1 MNNSELMTIYMFYK
15 LTGHETLHP
24 QICMIDLSKTNL
36 SEDIRKVCDFYWLL
50 YYNSPKQSKASEKEW
65 LRLFYPGE
73 VMRYPRSNTGMPT
86 IIRVCFSIP
95 TCCATH
101 HLKTVSKPIRNAAV
115 AEVH

>member
-1 MNNSELMTIYMFYK
+1 MTIDMFNK

-36 SEDIRKVCDFYWLL
+36 SEDIRIMCDFYGLL

-65 LRLFYPGE
+65 LRLIYPGE
-73 VMRYPRSNTGMPT
+73 VIEIPSKQHRHADYYSG
-86 IIRVCFSIP
+86 VLSIP

-101 HLKTVSKPIRNAAV
+101 RLKTVSKPIRNAAV
-115 AEVH
+115 AGVC